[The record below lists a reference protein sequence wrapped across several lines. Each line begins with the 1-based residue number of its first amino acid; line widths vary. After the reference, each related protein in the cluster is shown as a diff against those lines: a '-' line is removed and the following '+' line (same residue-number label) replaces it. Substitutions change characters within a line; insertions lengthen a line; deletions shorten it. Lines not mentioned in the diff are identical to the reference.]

1 MTMGPR
7 KFVFVIGIFIW
18 GNSFATTSPR
28 EAYEEVKKE
37 QAVLVDVR
45 EKDELKSGMID
56 RAQWFPKSKIQARTN
71 WESGFKDIAKGKKVY
86 LYCKSGKRSKEVQEV
101 LLQRG
106 YRAESIGG
114 YEKLKN
120 ILPSRRG
127 M

>member
-1 MTMGPR
+1 M
-7 KFVFVIGIFIW
+7 VGIFFG
-18 GNSFATTSPR
+18 GNSLAATSPR

-45 EKDELKSGMID
+45 EKEELKSGMLD
-56 RAQWFPKSKIQARTN
+56 RAQWFPKSKIQAQAN
-71 WESGFKDIAKGKKVY
+71 WESGFKDMAKGKKVY

-114 YEKLKN
+114 YEKLKDV
-120 ILPSRRG
+120 LPSRRG